1 VIKRTDLSRLLDVDY
16 TDDQLDAITAP
27 ADPLLI
33 VAGAGSGKTAVMAA
47 RVVWLVGT
55 GQVAPEQVLGLTFT
69 NKAAS
74 SLSSRITRALEI
86 ADLADPTEPGPVVS
100 TYHSFAGQV
109 LSDYGLRVGVEPHAR
124 VITDAARAQLA
135 LLTLRRTALPLTAI
149 TGRPV
154 NHVGS
159 VIGLDDAIAEQGLTV
174 DHLAFYDHDLIAEI
188 DALDKTTV
196 PVRDWRDTARKRLEL
211 GQLVTEFR
219 QAKRERDLIDFADH
233 IRLALDIV
241 RSQPDVVSALREQ
254 FPAVLLDEYQDTSVA
269 QRLFLSAAFGSGHN
283 LTAVGDPLQAIY
295 GWRGASVDN
304 IESFPVHFPQRSG
317 APAIDLSLAAN
328 MRSGGKIL
336 AAANEVAA
344 PLRAESTQIRPLTQ
358 GNPTRGTGN
367 VRVALH
373 ETWAAEMEWIADQV
387 AQLVADGVKPDDI
400 AVLTRRGSELGDMDT
415 ALAARGIPTSVADL
429 EGLLSVPEVVDIV
442 SMLDVLNDPTANTSL
457 LRLLTGPRWA
467 IGHRDLT
474 FLARRA
480 KAIAMTHRLGL
491 PDDASLDEQVAARLV
506 TDPVD
511 VVALIDAVED
521 PGDAPISAEAAE
533 RCAEFTRELR
543 VLRRYVDEPLADL
556 ILRVAAFTGLD
567 LELASSPS
575 LVSRNRAAV
584 VSSFVDLAANF
595 ASLDG
600 ESTLETFLAWLQAGD
615 DLEAVPSL
623 SIPPAPGAVA
633 LLTVHRSKGLEWP
646 VVVLPAVAASVFP
659 SARGRSKHTR
669 SATQLPHV
677 LRADGAALPR
687 DPRPVKADIDRFD
700 DEMKSF
706 ARLEELRLGY
716 VACTRAETLLIA
728 SAHWWGPSQK
738 KPRGPSEILTSLYEA
753 ALAGAGEIVAWTD
766 EPAED
771 ATNPQLDEV
780 TRVPFVQTS
789 TSDEA
794 QRRRELAQ
802 SVTAALP
809 ARQGNAA
816 EGFDASTLAALD
828 DRGLDAESREFFVA
842 WDEDAERVIA
852 RLLADRSRIRDVV
865 LPATLTAS
873 QVQSLAAD
881 PVTFTRRLARPMPQ
895 APRPAATRGSELH
908 RGIERR
914 YGAAALIDLD
924 DLSGAG
930 DPEVAVTDVRDLL
943 AAFDASPWASRV
955 PRAVEWSFALTVG
968 SRLLRGRV
976 DAVFNGA
983 AVPVTEVPLV
993 GVATGDPDAG
1003 VPATLDPAQ
1012 GVVLVD
1018 WKTGRPGSGDPLQLA
1033 LYRLAW
1039 ARAHEVDPDL
1049 IRACFVHWPSGVVV
1063 APTELPTQADIEALL
1078 APHA

>member
-1 VIKRTDLSRLLDVDY
+1 LR
-16 TDDQLDAITAP
+16 
-27 ADPLLI
+27 
-33 VAGAGSGKTAVMAA
+33 KT
-47 RVVWLVGT
+47 
-55 GQVAPEQVLGLTFT
+55 
-69 NKAAS
+69 S
-74 SLSSRITRALEI
+74 
-86 ADLADPTEPGPVVS
+86 
-100 TYHSFAGQV
+100 
-109 LSDYGLRVGVEPHAR
+109 
-124 VITDAARAQLA
+124 
-135 LLTLRRTALPLTAI
+135 LPLQAI

-154 NHVGS
+154 QHVGS

-174 DHLAFYDHDLIAEI
+174 DHLALYDNDLIAEI
-188 DALDKTTV
+188 DAALKPTV

-241 RSQPDVVSALREQ
+241 RSQPDVVTALRAQ

-269 QRLFLSAAFGSGHN
+269 QRLFLSAAFGDGHN

-304 IESFPVHFPQRSG
+304 IESFPVHFARRSG
-317 APAIDLSLAAN
+317 EPAVQLSLAAN
-328 MRSGGKIL
+328 MRSGGNIL

-344 PLRAESTQIRPLTQ
+344 PLRAEAIQVRPLTQ
-358 GNPTRGTGN
+358 GNPTRGKGN
-367 VRVALH
+367 VRLALH
-373 ETWAAEMEWIADQV
+373 DTWADEMQWITDQV
-387 AQLVADGVKPDDI
+387 AELIGAGVKPDEI
-400 AVLTRRGSELGDMDT
+400 AVLTRRGSELSDIDT

-429 EGLLSVPEVVDIV
+429 EGLLAVPEVVDIV

-457 LRLLTGPRWA
+457 LRLLIGSRWA

-480 KAIAMTHRLGL
+480 NAIALGHRLGL
-491 PDDASLDEQVAARLV
+491 PDDATLTEHVAARLV

-521 PGDAPISAEAAE
+521 PGDAPISVQAAA

-623 SIPPAPGAVA
+623 TIPPAPGAVA

-646 VVVLPAVAASVFP
+646 VVVLPAVAESVFP

-687 DPRPVKADIDRFD
+687 DPQPLKSDIDRFD
-700 DEMKSF
+700 EEMKAF

-716 VACTRAETLLIA
+716 VACTRAEKLLIA

-738 KPRGPSEILTSLYEA
+738 KPRGPSEILLSLHEA
-753 ALAGAGEIVAWTD
+753 ALQGVGDVALWAD
-766 EPAED
+766 GPFED

-780 TRVPFVQTS
+780 TSVLFTQRSTS
-789 TSDEA
+789 TEA
-794 QRRRELAQ
+794 ERRRVLAQ
-802 SVTAALP
+802 AVARAIANDSRAGQPTVEQLDPDQP
-809 ARQGNAA
+809 A
-816 EGFDASTLAALD
+816 FDFSDLADLADSDL
-828 DRGLDAESREFFVA
+828 ESEVREFLA
-842 WDEDAERVIA
+842 GWDDDAERVVS
-852 RLLADRSRIRDVV
+852 RMLADRSRTRNVV
-865 LPATLTAS
+865 LPSTLTAS

-881 PVTFTRRLARPMPQ
+881 PTAFTRRLARPMPQ
-895 APRPAATRGSELH
+895 APRPSATRGSELH
-908 RGIERR
+908 RAIERR

-924 DLSGAG
+924 ELAGAG
-930 DPEVAVTDVRDLL
+930 DPEVAVADVRDLL
-943 AAFDASPWASRV
+943 AAFDASAWAGRL
-955 PRAVEWSFALTVG
+955 PRAVEWPFALTVG

-983 AVPVTEVPLV
+983 MVPVAEVPLLGRANV
-993 GVATGDPDAG
+993 D
-1003 VPATLDPAQ
+1003 PAT

-1033 LYRLAW
+1033 VYRLAW
-1039 ARAHEVDPDL
+1039 ARAHAVEPDVV
-1049 IRACFVHWPSGVVV
+1049 RACFVHWPSGAVV
-1063 APTELPTQADIEALL
+1063 APAELPTQVEIEALL
-1078 APHA
+1078 APLA